1 MNLLVEFC
9 SNKSLWFARD
19 TTRYIL
25 KLKSQIYRSIL
36 LDRGGFR
43 QQIQRDGPK
52 EGDNKKKTISCG
64 HVRKRG
70 GGWSIPCP

>member
-25 KLKSQIYRSIL
+25 KFKSQIYRSIL

-52 EGDNKKKTISCG
+52 EGDNKKKLLIADMSANG
-64 HVRKRG
+64 EG
-70 GGWSIPCP
+70 GGWSTP